1 MTVSNDLK
9 LKARVS
15 GGGGGKDSQLKGAG
29 MLVRNLN

>member
-15 GGGGGKDSQLKGAG
+15 GGGGKDSQLKGAG